1 MPDIKY
7 NDTIEKIE
15 ILEML
20 HKLPS
25 HFYHMKV
32 KDFYNSG
39 IALYTKRGKSLI
51 VYDKGIETF
60 SKKSHFNGFSW
71 YNNILR
77 VEYRYTKNNIRT
89 IAKSNNIKPTLIE
102 FVTEEM
108 YFKYFIEEV
117 ARYFFKSDFRDL
129 KTTKKIIRDN
139 SNYSPS
145 LKKKLLDYVN
155 TISKSNF
162 DNVAKKLSYN
172 TIKQYNKSLVALNLN
187 PLTTLSSNYLDG
199 IYKKIVEKSKDY
211 FGEENKNV
219 K

>member
-1 MPDIKY
+1 
-7 NDTIEKIE
+7 
-15 ILEML
+15 
-20 HKLPS
+20 
-25 HFYHMKV
+25 
-32 KDFYNSG
+32 
-39 IALYTKRGKSLI
+39 
-51 VYDKGIETF
+51 
-60 SKKSHFNGFSW
+60 
-71 YNNILR
+71 
-77 VEYRYTKNNIRT
+77 
-89 IAKSNNIKPTLIE
+89 
-102 FVTEEM
+102 M

-139 SNYSPS
+139 SNYSPN

-172 TIKQYNKSLVALNLN
+172 TIKQYNKSLLTLNLN
-187 PLTTLSSNYLDG
+187 PLTTISSNYLDG

-211 FGEENKNV
+211 FGEENTNV